1 MTKMEQIRLWV
12 LAGWTRRQMCD
23 ELCQDEGYVN
33 KQIQKLVR
41 QGRLQSQR
49 LSENAE
55 AAP

>member
-1 MTKMEQIRLWV
+1 VTKMEQIRLWV